1 MPDGFLTLPRSGR
14 CALRRER
21 GGVVRLM
28 VWLLGVLGLLCVALL
43 AAWWAAPEQLRR
55 QVELRGT
62 EALGR
67 PVRLQQFQLSLVPLR
82 VTLQGLEVG
91 EVTGGRGAAAS
102 AHGLSTATVA
112 GSASAPTAG
121 PTPAP
126 TSASAPAASTPG
138 LLQVERLE
146 VEVDPWSL
154 WRREPEVTRLLVEGW
169 SVHLSRSASGAWSVD
184 DLLRRFRQTETPA
197 PQAGPPL
204 LFTLRDLDLRG
215 GRLSLEDGQHGQRHE
230 IAQLQLSLPWWSN
243 RPADAQREVQARLSS
258 RVNGAPL
265 SLQASAWPLRT
276 QAAVQ
281 ARLDVSGLDLAPLW
295 AWWPSDL
302 PLRPQQGSLEARI
315 DLRGEQA
322 PGGAWR
328 WGVSGPVALNALS
341 VVNVQGAPMASWQRL
356 ELGLQEVRP
365 LDKAIHLAEVRLTGG
380 QVHVRRDRQGQLE
393 WAALSSASPATPQ
406 ASAPAAPCWDI
417 RSGPVAVEGLQVHW
431 SDQVPQP
438 AVRARVSALDLRM
451 DQLSWPV
458 RAPSAFK
465 VKARIEPPGGRG
477 VVPRQAL
484 SLALQG
490 TASDEAARVSW
501 RVGRLALTPWQPYL
515 ASVLQP
521 VLQGTARAEG
531 ELQWAAGARPVLAAS
546 VRSLQMDDFQ
556 ARFPGASS
564 PPVAWKSLAVEGL
577 RADLLARRVEVG
589 QVTWREPVVQ
599 AQRTQEG
606 ALTLV
611 GVPSLEAL
619 LVPAGERAGLQPA
632 APPLAGRSGRGEGG
646 GVRPTELRPT
656 AQEPDW
662 RVALGRLQVAAAR
675 LELADQLVPSDREP
689 GAPWTLNLNPVSL
702 EAERLAW
709 PPGPSPFTVRLEVQW
724 PQTGPAGLPH
734 PSGVAPEGAA
744 QQLTPPAVAR
754 IEGRMRLDAPTFQ
767 GTVQLERWPVQRF
780 EPQWTHLGVALP
792 VRLARADLAL
802 DSRLELRL
810 GPQGLETSGEGA
822 VRVADVQVLAR
833 PASLHAAGANPSAP
847 SPQASSAG
855 STVEPSAD
863 ELARWNLL
871 QLEGLRWA
879 VVPGQKPRVQV
890 GLVRL
895 SDFFARL
902 QVTEAGR
909 LNLQDV
915 AAPRPGAAAARAES
929 GAPQTPPLGAREP
942 QPPGAV
948 TDKAAVPAGAPR
960 PDAKAALDWSV
971 DRTEL
976 VNGRVDFIDRFIR
989 PNYAADLTELNG
1001 SLGRFESGST
1011 AMAPLEL
1018 RGRAART
1025 ALLEI
1030 RGAVNPTA
1038 SPLML
1043 DLSARATDLE
1053 LAPLSPYGGKY
1064 VGYVIERG
1072 KLSVDLSYRIEADG
1086 RLEARNQI
1094 ILNQL
1099 TFGQAV
1105 DSPQATRLPVRLALA
1120 LLADRN
1126 GVIDV
1131 NLPISGSIN
1140 EPQFSLMGLVFKMIG
1155 NLLVKV
1161 VTAPFAWLSGSGTQD
1176 LSAIGFD
1183 PGAARLEAPAVQT
1196 LDQLFRALSDRP
1208 ALRMTI
1214 TGAADLASESGA
1226 LRSAGL
1232 QERLMALLRREA
1244 ARAGPSGIAG
1254 LFGSSGTSGTS
1265 GTPASS
1271 GSAVPAPLVVPPR
1284 GTPAH
1289 DALLRRLYVETPL
1302 PDKPRN
1308 LLGLRTTPAAPQME
1322 AMLLAAIPVNEN
1334 SAREL
1339 ALQRALTVRDALIAR
1354 GLPAERLFLAAPQ
1367 VTLDAGAS
1375 SRPEVRM
1382 AITGP

>member
-1 MPDGFLTLPRSGR
+1 
-14 CALRRER
+14 
-21 GGVVRLM
+21 M

-43 AAWWAAPEQLRR
+43 AAWWAAPEQLR
-55 QVELRGT
+55 QHVELRGT

-67 PVRLQQFQLSLVPLR
+67 PVRLQQLQLSLVPLR

-91 EVTGGRGAAAS
+91 ESAGARGAAAS
-102 AHGLSTATVA
+102 ARGLSTATAA
-112 GSASAPTAG
+112 GSAPVPTAGSVLAPAPTAA
-121 PTPAP
+121 PAP
-126 TSASAPAASTPG
+126 APAASSPG
-138 LLQVERLE
+138 LLQVQRLE
-146 VEVDPWSL
+146 VEVNPWSL

-169 SVHLSRSASGAWSVD
+169 SVHLSRSTSGAWSVD
-184 DLLRRFRQTETPA
+184 DLLRRFRQTEPPA
-197 PQAGPPL
+197 PQAGPPM

-230 IAQLQLSLPWWSN
+230 FSQLQMSLPWWSN
-243 RPADAQREVQARLSS
+243 RPADAQREVQARLSL
-258 RVNGAPL
+258 RVNGAPV
-265 SLQASAWPLRT
+265 SLQASAWPLRA

-295 AWWPSDL
+295 AWWPSDA

-322 PGGAWR
+322 PGGAWQ

-341 VVNVQGAPMASWQRL
+341 VVNGQGAPMASWERL
-356 ELGLQEVRP
+356 ELGLQDVRP
-365 LDKAIHLAEVRLTGG
+365 LDKAIHLAGVRLTGG
-380 QVHVRRDRQGQLE
+380 QVHVRRDRQGRLE
-393 WAALSSASPATPQ
+393 WASLGTASPVTPQ
-406 ASAPAAPCWDI
+406 AFTPAAPGWDI
-417 RSGPVAVEGLQVHW
+417 RSGPVAVEGLQVQW

-458 RAPSAFK
+458 RAPSAFEL
-465 VKARIEPPGGRG
+465 KARIEPPGGQG
-477 VVPRQAL
+477 VGPRQAL

-501 RVGRLALTPWQPYL
+501 RVGPLALTPWQPYL
-515 ASVLQP
+515 ANVLQP

-531 ELQWAAGARPVLAAS
+531 QLLWAAGARPALAAS
-546 VRSLQMDDFQ
+546 VRSLHMDDFQ
-556 ARFPGASS
+556 ARLPGGAS
-564 PPVAWKSLAVEGL
+564 PPLAWKSLAVEGL
-577 RADLLARRVEVG
+577 RADLIARRVEVG

-611 GVPSLEAL
+611 VVPSLEAL
-619 LVPAGERAGLQPA
+619 LVPAGERAEPQTA
-632 APPLAGRSGRGEGG
+632 APPSASRSGRVEGR
-646 GVRPTELRPT
+646 GVRSTGGIK

-662 RVALGRLQVAAAR
+662 RVALGRLQVAAGR
-675 LELADQLVPSDREP
+675 LVLADQQVPSDREP
-689 GAPWTLNLNPVSL
+689 GGPWTLNLTPVSL

-709 PPGPSPFTVRLEVQW
+709 PPGPSPSTVRMEVQW
-724 PQTGPAGLPH
+724 PQTWSPGLSQASDGVTQEPA
-734 PSGVAPEGAA
+734 
-744 QQLTPPAVAR
+744 QPAMAR
-754 IEGRMRLDAPTFQ
+754 IQGQVRLDAPAFQ

-780 EPQWTHLGVALP
+780 EPQWAHLGVALP

-802 DSRLELRL
+802 DSRFELRL

-833 PASLHAAGANPSAP
+833 PASPQAAGANAPAP

-855 STVEPSAD
+855 SAAEPSAD

-871 QLEGLRWA
+871 ELGGLRWA
-879 VVPGQKPRVQV
+879 VVPGQKPRVQA

-915 AAPRPGAAAARAES
+915 TAPRPGAPAARAES
-929 GAPQTPPLGAREP
+929 GAPQTPLLGAREL
-942 QPPGAV
+942 QPPGPATAQTAV
-948 TDKAAVPAGAPR
+948 AASEPR
-960 PDAKAALDWSV
+960 PHASAALDWSV

-1018 RGRAART
+1018 KGRAART

-1064 VGYVIERG
+1064 VGYAIERG

-1086 RLEARNQI
+1086 RLEARNQV

-1183 PGAARLEAPAVQT
+1183 PGAASLEAPAVQA
-1196 LDQLFRALSDRP
+1196 LDQLFRALVDRP

-1214 TGAADLASESGA
+1214 TGAADLDSESGA
-1226 LRSAGL
+1226 LRAAGL
-1232 QERLMALLRREA
+1232 QERLLALLRREA
-1244 ARAGPSGIAG
+1244 ARAGPSGVSGVAG
-1254 LFGSSGTSGTS
+1254 LSGPSGTSGTS
-1265 GTPASS
+1265 SPSS
-1271 GSAVPAPLVVPPR
+1271 SLGSAVPAPSVVPPR

-1289 DALLRRLYVETPL
+1289 AALLRRLYLETPL

-1308 LLGLRTTPAAPQME
+1308 LLGLLTTPAAPQME

-1367 VTLDAGAS
+1367 VTLGAGAS

-1382 AITGP
+1382 VITGP

>member
-1 MPDGFLTLPRSGR
+1 M
-14 CALRRER
+14 A
-21 GGVVRLM
+21 
-28 VWLLGVLGLLCVALL
+28 WLLGVLGLLCVSLL
-43 AAWWAAPEQLRR
+43 AAWWAAPEQLRQ

-67 PVRLQQFQLSLVPLR
+67 PVRLEQLQLSLLPLR
-82 VTLQGLEVG
+82 VTLQGLAVSEAV
-91 EVTGGRGAAAS
+91 GGRGAAPS
-102 AHGLSTATVA
+102 AHGQSTATVV
-112 GSASAPTAG
+112 GSVAATAAA
-121 PTPAP
+121 PAP
-126 TSASAPAASTPG
+126 APAPAALTPG
-138 LLQVERLE
+138 LLQVQRLE

-184 DLLRRFRQTETPA
+184 DLLRRFRPAAPPA
-197 PQAGPPL
+197 PQAGPPM

-215 GRLSLEDGQHGQRHE
+215 GRLSLQDGQHGQRHE
-230 IAQLQLSLPWWSN
+230 ISQLQLSLPWWSN
-243 RPADAQREVQARLSS
+243 RPADAQREVQARLSL
-258 RVNGAPL
+258 RVNGAPV
-265 SLQASAWPLRT
+265 SLQASAWPLRA

-322 PGGAWR
+322 AGGAWQ

-341 VVNVQGAPMASWQRL
+341 VVNGKGSPMASWERL
-356 ELGLQEVRP
+356 ELGLQDVRP
-365 LDKAIHLAEVRLTGG
+365 LDKAIHLSGVRLTGG
-380 QVHVRRDRQGQLE
+380 QVHVRRDRHGQLE
-393 WAALSSASPATPQ
+393 WFSLMRPASPAAPQ
-406 ASAPAAPCWDI
+406 ASTPAGPGWDI

-458 RAPSAFK
+458 RAPSAFELQ
-465 VKARIEPPGGRG
+465 ARIEPPGGKG
-477 VVPRQAL
+477 VGPRQAL
-484 SLALQG
+484 NLALQG

-501 RVGRLALTPWQPYL
+501 RVGPLALTPWQPYL

-531 ELQWAAGARPVLAAS
+531 QLLWAAGARPALTAS

-556 ARFPGASS
+556 ARLPGAAS
-564 PPVAWKSLAVEGL
+564 PPLAWKSLAVEGL
-577 RADLLARRVEVG
+577 RADLIARRVEVG

-599 AQRTQEG
+599 AQRSQDG
-606 ALTLV
+606 ALALV

-619 LVPAGERAGLQPA
+619 LVPAGEQAGLQPA
-632 APPLAGRSGRGEGG
+632 APPLEGRSGRSQGG
-646 GVRPTELRPT
+646 GGRPTEQRAP

-662 RVALGRLQVAAAR
+662 RVALGRLQVAAGR
-675 LELADQLVPSDREP
+675 LELADQQVPSDREP
-689 GAPWTLNLNPVSL
+689 GAPWTLNLTPVSL

-709 PPGPSPFTVRLEVQW
+709 PPGPSPSIVRLEVQW
-724 PQTGPAGLPH
+724 PQIGPAGLLH
-734 PSGVAPEGAA
+734 ASEGASERAA
-744 QQLTPPAVAR
+744 QELTPPAVAR
-754 IEGRMRLDAPTFQ
+754 IEGQMRLDAPAFQ

-780 EPQWTHLGVALP
+780 EPQWAHLGMALP

-833 PASLHAAGANPSAP
+833 PASPLALGENAPAP

-855 STVEPSAD
+855 SSAEPSAD

-871 QLEGLRWA
+871 QLEALRWA
-879 VVPGQKPRVQV
+879 VAPGQKPRVQV

-929 GAPQTPPLGAREP
+929 GAPQAPPLGAREP
-942 QPPGAV
+942 QPPGPATV
-948 TDKAAVPAGAPR
+948 QTAVPASALL
-960 PDAKAALDWSV
+960 PDAGAALDWSV
-971 DRTEL
+971 DRTEM

-1064 VGYVIERG
+1064 VGYAIERG

-1086 RLEARNQI
+1086 RLEARNQV

-1099 TFGQAV
+1099 TFGQRV
-1105 DSPQATRLPVRLALA
+1105 DSPQGTRLPVRLALA

-1183 PGAARLEAPAVQT
+1183 PGAARLEAPAVQA
-1196 LDQLFRALSDRP
+1196 LDQLFRGLADRP

-1214 TGAADLASESGA
+1214 TGAADLGSESGA

-1232 QERLMALLRREA
+1232 QERLVALLRREA
-1244 ARAGPSGIAG
+1244 ARAGPSDV
-1254 LFGSSGTSGTS
+1254 S
-1265 GTPASS
+1265 GTPGTSSPSSSS
-1271 GSAVPAPLVVPPR
+1271 GSAVPAPLVVPPL
-1284 GTPAH
+1284 GTPAYA
-1289 DALLRRLYVETPL
+1289 ALLRRLYLETPL
-1302 PDKPRN
+1302 PNKPRN
-1308 LLGLRTTPAAPQME
+1308 LLGLLTTPAAPQME

-1339 ALQRALTVRDALIAR
+1339 ALQRALAVRDALIAR

-1367 VTLDAGAS
+1367 VTLGAGAS